1 VNEPPIHSLLH
12 TYAED
17 VGEVYDRLGG
27 WEGLLEWAQS
37 SPDRLDKFYQ
47 YFLAKRLPNEVTG
60 EGGGPLVIQLK
71 QV

>member
-1 VNEPPIHSLLH
+1 VNEPPIHPLLH

-17 VGEVYDRLGG
+17 VAEVYDRLGG